1 MYINVIFTIVLY
13 NNMSYKILKKLNS
26 IGLLRDM
33 VTTFVVIYHHMS
45 DYLQDYLLRLDDW
58 LLTIVKHVYTSVYFF
73 HCE

>member
-1 MYINVIFTIVLY
+1 
-13 NNMSYKILKKLNS
+13 MSSKILKKLNS